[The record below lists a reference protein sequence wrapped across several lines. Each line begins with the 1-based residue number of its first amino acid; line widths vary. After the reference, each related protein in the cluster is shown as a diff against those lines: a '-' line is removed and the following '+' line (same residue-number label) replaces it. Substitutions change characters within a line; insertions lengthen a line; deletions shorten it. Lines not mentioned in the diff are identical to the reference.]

1 MIWKHHS
8 TQEERKERIAL
19 LWGQRQQGFMTEET
33 ATKKEDTIS
42 G

>member
-8 TQEERKERIAL
+8 TQEERKERIAV
-19 LWGQRQQGFMTEET
+19 LWGQRQGFMTEET